1 MNYASLNGHHE
12 TVFKIH
18 HSEAARRL
26 ECKHKRE
33 AKNIVG
39 CEEGQEGPFWF
50 FLFYIGDTRFKSV
63 YKVVVKMRWIV
74 KHMLAGV
81 LLDCHSG
88 RNDQMDKMNV
98 YCKRKFQC

>member
-1 MNYASLNGHHE
+1 MNYASLNAHHE
-12 TVFKIH
+12 TLFKVR

-33 AKNIVG
+33 AKHIVG
-39 CEEGQEGPFWF
+39 CEEGQEGPFLF

-63 YKVVVKMRWIV
+63 YKITIKMRWIV

-88 RNDQMDKMNV
+88 KNDLMDKMNA
-98 YCKRKFQC
+98 YFQRKF